1 MVSVVAAV
9 AGTACAARRNFGEGL
24 RHRSRN
30 GGRESRESREEHEE
44 FAGDLHG
51 RGSGEVGWDV
61 SE

>member
-1 MVSVVAAV
+1 MLSVIAAV

-30 GGRESRESREEHEE
+30 GGGQSRESGKEYEEL
-44 FAGDLHG
+44 AGDLHG
-51 RGSGEVGWDV
+51 SGSGQVGWDV